1 MNGQPVMSRESWELA
16 WWVEIA
22 TAAPR
27 CTYYFGPFE
36 CENSAKL
43 ARGGYVEDLESEG
56 ARGIVVRVKKCQ
68 PRQLTLELEDLPARL
83 GLLTWF
89 DSVFNRFRL

>member
-1 MNGQPVMSRESWELA
+1 MNRQPVMSRESWELG

-22 TAAPR
+22 TAAPS
-27 CTYYFGPFE
+27 CTYDFGPFE
-36 CENSAKL
+36 CESSAKS

-68 PRQLTLELEDLPARL
+68 PRQLTLEVEDSQKRL
-83 GLLTWF
+83 GSLTLF